1 MAKKGIDVSV
11 WQGDIDW
18 SKASQAVDFCIIRAG
33 YGNNTKD
40 KKFEQNYTGC
50 KNNNVKVGVYWY
62 NYAKTVDGAKTEARG
77 LLSVLNGRKLDY
89 PVWYDIEEK
98 ATFNTGKTNVSAMAK
113 AFCEI
118 VEKAGYKVGIYS
130 SKSGLQTY
138 FTNEVK
144 DKYEIWLANVGSN
157 GNALSSTSYSG
168 RYEIWQYSWKGR
180 IAGISGDVDLDYC
193 YKDYSNLNETEEK
206 PKETAAKEPA
216 EKTADIKTEKPVE
229 KKDEKNIDVF
239 YKVNAGKKW
248 YAEVKNDTDYAG
260 VEGKTISGFTAK
272 ASDGELKYRVH
283 LPNGRWLGWINKYDS
298 NDWNKGVAGIQG
310 RSIDGLQMDYDK
322 IGFKVMYRVSL
333 IGQNGYLP
341 WVEGTKDYAGIFGK
355 LIDKIQ
361 VKIVKK

>member
-1 MAKKGIDVSV
+1 MTKKGIDVSV
-11 WQGDIDW
+11 WQGNIDW
-18 SKASQAVDFCIIRAG
+18 AKASQSIDFCIIRAG

-40 KKFEQNYTGC
+40 KKFDQNFTGC
-50 KNNNVKVGVYWY
+50 KNNGVKVGVYWY
-62 NYAKTVDGAKTEARG
+62 NYAKTVDGAKAEARG
-77 LLSVLNGRKLDY
+77 LLSVLNNRELDY

-98 ATFNTGKTNVSAMAK
+98 ATFNTGKTNVSAMTK

-144 DKYEIWLANVGSN
+144 DKYEIWVANVGKN
-157 GNALSSTSYSG
+157 GNALSSTSYAG

-180 IAGISGDVDLDYC
+180 IAGINGDVDLDYC
-193 YKDYSNLNETEEK
+193 YKDYAEVPDIKEKEKIEEK
-206 PKETAAKEPA
+206 PKETAA
-216 EKTADIKTEKPVE
+216 EKPVEKSVEKPVE
-229 KKDEKNIDVF
+229 KKIDVF
-239 YKVNAGKKW
+239 YKVNANKKW

-260 VEGKTISGFTAK
+260 LDGKSVSGFTAK
-272 ASDGELKYRVH
+272 ASEGELKFRVH

-310 RSIDGLQMDYDK
+310 RSIDGLQMAYDK
-322 IGFKVMYRVSL
+322 NGFKVMYRVSL
-333 IGQNGYLP
+333 IGQNNYLP
-341 WVEGTKDYAGIFGK
+341 WVEETKDYAGIFGK